1 MIHDAY
7 TREYDAHEESRNRMA
22 AIDKIINTASRFGL
36 QIEFHVRDT
45 DVTTNL
51 FLNGKKFGQF
61 RKLETALKWAEK
73 WQK

>member
-7 TREYDAHEESRNRMA
+7 TREWDAQDESRKRMA
-22 AIDKIINTASRFGL
+22 VIDKIINTASMFGL

-61 RKLETALKWAEK
+61 RKLKTALKWAEK